1 MWEKCIFVKNQYCI
15 KAGSVSQ
22 NMKKN
27 IFLEMHIRGMGS
39 VCEEKYDDS
48 AWHMW
53 NTKETVAHAMIGVAT
68 FLGTWGLIDI
78 EDIVC
83 SANKQ

>member
-1 MWEKCIFVKNQYCI
+1 MCFVCFVCGKNVFFVKNQYCI

-27 IFLEMHIRGMGS
+27 IFLEMHICGMGS

-48 AWHMW
+48 AWHM
-53 NTKETVAHAMIGVAT
+53 
-68 FLGTWGLIDI
+68 
-78 EDIVC
+78 
-83 SANKQ
+83 